1 MRFIPLALVVAM
13 ICSEAALPHRS
24 FRRAWPLRAIL
35 SSPSKKPVGF
45 RAITLGGEL
54 IVQKGNTP
62 IALSSTDTLHSITPA
77 NFPLDL
83 RGGAVRFLA
92 DGRDSLELVVG
103 QNPGGSVH
111 PVRAKGRGF
120 TVRLVADTVVID
132 RR

>member
-62 IALSSTDTLHSITPA
+62 IALSSTDTLTRSPQRIS
-77 NFPLDL
+77 
-83 RGGAVRFLA
+83 R
-92 DGRDSLELVVG
+92 
-103 QNPGGSVH
+103 
-111 PVRAKGRGF
+111 
-120 TVRLVADTVVID
+120 
-132 RR
+132 